1 MSKIH
6 LPPELRWK
14 TIQYRHQLKP
24 AAHIWTFGRFIDLFQ
39 EPKLTEIVALDS
51 KYYGRDLLDD
61 SSQMVIGDPLPN
73 GAVGNF
79 SKIVYSEWNVGP
91 APVLKTDWYLSTS
104 EKDAQEIYDYLVF
117 MYQLFPDSDNSSI
130 T

>member
-24 AAHIWTFGRFIDLFQ
+24 AAHIWTFGRFMEMFQ
-39 EPKLTEIVALDS
+39 EPKKTEIFALDS
-51 KYYGRDLLDD
+51 KYYGQTLLDD
-61 SSQMVIGDPLPN
+61 SSQMIIADPLLN
-73 GAVGNF
+73 GAVGNL

-91 APVLKTDWYLSTS
+91 APILETDWYLSSS
-104 EKDAQEIYDYLVF
+104 EKDAQEVYDYLVF
-117 MYQLFPDSDNSSI
+117 MSQLFPDSDKSSI

>member
-1 MSKIH
+1 MKIH

-24 AAHIWTFGRFIDLFQ
+24 AAHIWTFGRFMDLFQ
-39 EPKLTEIVALDS
+39 EPKKQEIVALDS
-51 KYYGRDLLDD
+51 KHYANTLLDD
-61 SSQMVIGDPLPN
+61 SSQMITGDILPDGRIGN
-73 GAVGNF
+73 Y
-79 SKIVYSEWNVGP
+79 SSIVYSNWNVGP
-91 APVLKTDWYLSTS
+91 APVLATDWYLSTS

>member
-1 MSKIH
+1 MTKIH
-6 LPPELRWK
+6 IPPELRWK

-39 EPKLTEIVALDS
+39 EPKKTEIVALDS
-51 KYYGRDLLDD
+51 KYYGQEVLAD
-61 SSQMVIGDPLPN
+61 SSQMVIGDLLPN
-73 GAVGNF
+73 GAVWNL

-91 APVLKTDWYLSTS
+91 APVLATDWYLSPS

-117 MYQLFPDSDNSSI
+117 MSQLFPDNS
-130 T
+130 TPF

>member
-1 MSKIH
+1 MKIH

-24 AAHIWTFGRFIDLFQ
+24 AAHIWTFGRFINLFQ
-39 EPKLTEIVALDS
+39 EPKKTEIVALDS
-51 KYYGRDLLDD
+51 KYYRQNLLDD
-61 SSQMVIGDPLPN
+61 SSQMVIGDIMPN

-91 APVLKTDWYLSTS
+91 APVLNTDWYLSTS

-117 MYQLFPDSDNSSI
+117 MSQLFPDSDNSSI

>member
-1 MSKIH
+1 MKIH
-6 LPPELRWK
+6 LPPEFRWK

-39 EPKLTEIVALDS
+39 EPKKIKIIALDS
-51 KYYGRDLLDD
+51 KYYKQELLNE
-61 SSQMVIGDPLPN
+61 SSQMIINNLLPN
-73 GAVGNF
+73 GAIGNF

-91 APVLKTDWYLSTS
+91 APVLATDWYLSIS

>member
-24 AAHIWTFGRFIDLFQ
+24 AAHIWTFGRFMDVFQ

-51 KYYGRDLLDD
+51 KYHGNTLLDD
-61 SSQMVIGDPLPN
+61 SSQMVVGDPLPN

-79 SKIVYSEWNVGP
+79 STIVYSVWNVGP
-91 APVLKTDWYLSTS
+91 APVLATDCYLSTS

>member
-1 MSKIH
+1 MTKIH

-24 AAHIWTFGRFIDLFQ
+24 AAHIWTFGRFNELFQ

-51 KYYGRDLLDD
+51 KYYQQGLLDD

-73 GAVGNF
+73 GAAGNIG
-79 SKIVYSEWNVGP
+79 KIVYSEWNVGP
-91 APVLKTDWYLSTS
+91 APVLATDWYLSSS
-104 EKDAQEIYDYLVF
+104 EKDAQEIYYYLVF
-117 MYQLFPDSDNSSI
+117 MSQLFPDNSWPSNP
-130 T
+130 

>member
-1 MSKIH
+1 MIKIH
-6 LPPELRWK
+6 LPPELKWK

-51 KYYGRDLLDD
+51 KYYGQTLLDD

-73 GAVGNF
+73 GAVRNLYN
-79 SKIVYSEWNVGP
+79 IVYSEWNVGP
-91 APVLKTDWYLSTS
+91 APVLATDWYLSSS

-117 MYQLFPDSDNSSI
+117 MSQLFPDNS
-130 T
+130 TPF

>member
-39 EPKLTEIVALDS
+39 EPKLIEIVALDS
-51 KYYGRDLLDD
+51 KYHGNTLLDD
-61 SSQMVIGDPLPN
+61 SSQMVIANPLSN
-73 GAVGNF
+73 GAVGNKG
-79 SKIVYSEWNVGP
+79 KIVYSEWNVGP
-91 APVLKTDWYLSTS
+91 APVLATDWYLSTS
-104 EKDAQEIYDYLVF
+104 EKNAQEIYDYLVF

>member
-39 EPKLTEIVALDS
+39 EPKKTEIVNLDS
-51 KYYGRDLLDD
+51 KVYQNYYLPD
-61 SSQMVIGDPLPN
+61 SSQMIIGDPLPGGGVTN
-73 GAVGNF
+73 KG
-79 SKIVYSEWNVGP
+79 KIVYSEWNIGP
-91 APVLKTDWYLSTS
+91 DACLDTDWYISTT
-104 EKDAQEIYDYLVF
+104 EEDANEVYQYLVF
-117 MYQLFPDSDNSSI
+117 MYLYFGNDSSAS
-130 T
+130 

>member
-51 KYYGRDLLDD
+51 KYYGQTLLDD

-91 APVLKTDWYLSTS
+91 APVLATDWYLSPS

-117 MYQLFPDSDNSSI
+117 MSQLFPDNSTPS
-130 T
+130 

>member
-39 EPKLTEIVALDS
+39 EPKKTEIIALDS

-61 SSQMVIGDPLPN
+61 SSQMITGDILPDGRIDN
-73 GAVGNF
+73 Y
-79 SKIVYSEWNVGP
+79 SRIVYSQWNVGP
-91 APVLKTDWYLSTS
+91 APVLATDWYLSTS

-117 MYQLFPDSDNSSI
+117 MSQLSPDSDKSSI

>member
-1 MSKIH
+1 MTKIH

-24 AAHIWTFGRFIDLFQ
+24 AAHIWTFGRFLDLFQ

-51 KYYGRDLLDD
+51 KYYGQTLLDD

-91 APVLKTDWYLSTS
+91 APVLATDWYLSPS

-117 MYQLFPDSDNSSI
+117 MSQLFPDNSTPS
-130 T
+130 

>member
-1 MSKIH
+1 MTKIH

-24 AAHIWTFGRFIDLFQ
+24 AAHIWTFGRFLDLFQ

-51 KYYGRDLLDD
+51 KYYGQTLLDD

-91 APVLKTDWYLSTS
+91 APVLATDWYLSSS

-117 MYQLFPDSDNSSI
+117 MSQLFPDNSTPS
-130 T
+130 

>member
-6 LPPELRWK
+6 LPPELRCK

-51 KYYGRDLLDD
+51 KYHGNTLLDD
-61 SSQMVIGDPLPN
+61 SSQMVIGEPLPN

-91 APVLKTDWYLSTS
+91 ASVLATDWYLSTS

-117 MYQLFPDSDNSSI
+117 MYQLFPDSDKSSI

>member
-1 MSKIH
+1 MKIH
-6 LPPELRWK
+6 LTPELRWK

-51 KYYGRDLLDD
+51 KYYGQNLLND
-61 SSQMVIGDPLPN
+61 SSQMIIDDSLPN

-79 SKIVYSEWNVGP
+79 SKIVYSE
-91 APVLKTDWYLSTS
+91 
-104 EKDAQEIYDYLVF
+104 
-117 MYQLFPDSDNSSI
+117 
-130 T
+130 